1 MISRENPTAFTYPR
15 GKAQKRRELFDA
27 WLMMSERVKG
37 MNAIV
42 QNDVRVSLEETEAYE
57 KQAGLLLL
65 DIASLTRRTLRLLH
79 SED

>member
-57 KQAGLLLL
+57 KAAGLLLL
-65 DIASLTRRTLRLLH
+65 DIATLTRRTLRLLH